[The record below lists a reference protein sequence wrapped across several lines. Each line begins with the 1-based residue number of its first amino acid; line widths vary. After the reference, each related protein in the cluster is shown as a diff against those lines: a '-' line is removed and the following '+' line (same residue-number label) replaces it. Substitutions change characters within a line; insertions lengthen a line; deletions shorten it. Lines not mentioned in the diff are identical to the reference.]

1 MESNGATAPPPPQQP
16 PSQPAVELPAQPPAQ
31 PPSQAPQSP
40 RPPQGPPLPPLP
52 RGAGARGV
60 HLRIS
65 RRLLWVGRAAYPLH
79 NIVRVQ
85 TTVLTPDRGRAVVQ
99 FVKWAGVLFVAYI
112 LLAFFIEESPS
123 SSYGGYEERDSTAET
138 LVGVEV
144 IVGMFLLAQ
153 LVYRLSR
160 PDVHAMVVEVAS
172 ASIALVTMED
182 ESQLDVVVQHLVHA
196 IDHPEAEFSIRM
208 EKVELNLK
216 SYHLGDSV
224 NIYGGVGNTGVVK
237 T

>member
-16 PSQPAVELPAQPPAQ
+16 PSQP
-31 PPSQAPQSP
+31 P
-40 RPPQGPPLPPLP
+40 RAPQGPPLPPLP

-65 RRLLWVGRAAYPLH
+65 RRLLWVGQAAYPLH

-85 TTVLTPDRGRAVVQ
+85 TAVLTPDREKAVVQ
-99 FVKWAGVLFVAYI
+99 FLKWAGALAVAYLLVA
-112 LLAFFIEESPS
+112 LLADGSR
-123 SSYGGYEERDSTAET
+123 SYSGDGDSTAEA
-138 LVGVEV
+138 LRGVGV
-144 IVGMFLLAQ
+144 IVGIFLLGL

-196 IDHPEAEFSIRM
+196 IDHPEAEFSIQM
-208 EKVELNLK
+208 ERVELNLK

>member
-1 MESNGATAPPPPQQP
+1 M
-16 PSQPAVELPAQPPAQ
+16 
-31 PPSQAPQSP
+31 
-40 RPPQGPPLPPLP
+40 
-52 RGAGARGV
+52 
-60 HLRIS
+60 
-65 RRLLWVGRAAYPLH
+65 GRAAYPLH

-85 TTVLTPDRGRAVVQ
+85 TTVLTPDREKAVVQ
-99 FVKWAGVLFVAYI
+99 FLKWAGVLIAAYVLVA
-112 LLAFFIEESPS
+112 LLADAGS
-123 SSYGGYEERDSTAET
+123 GYSGDEDSDVEAMR
-138 LVGVEV
+138 GVAI
-144 IVGMFLLAQ
+144 IVGICLLGQ

-160 PDVHAMVVEVAS
+160 PDVHAMVVEVTS

-182 ESQLDVVVQHLVHA
+182 ESQLDAVVQNLVHA